1 MLLLVPQ
8 VTLISVTEAGYTHK
22 DNWAVVV
29 PISPLPDQRQGPDY
43 LMSSEI
49 NL

>member
-8 VTLISVTEAGYTHK
+8 VTLISVTEAGYTHE
-22 DNWAVVV
+22 DNWAVFV
-29 PISPLPDQRQGPDY
+29 PVPPLGQGPDY
-43 LMSSEI
+43 FMSSQI